1 MTEQTQITEEEVVEN
16 LNAGQEELAEDVA
29 PVDELAM
36 LKQRA
41 KLMGIAFSNNIGVAK
56 LKALIEAKQNDE
68 AAPTSEGVPSD
79 EDGDDTPVNPLELGE
94 PVKPKLTL
102 RQQLLLDAMKLVRL
116 RITNLDPK
124 KKDLP
129 GEIITVANE
138 YIGTVK
144 KYVPF
149 GEVTEDGYHVPYVI
163 YEILKNRKFL
173 NIRTI
178 TNKQNPAQV
187 RVDQKWVPEFALE
200 VLPSLTPEELAKL
213 ATAQLAAGGVTS

>member
-1 MTEQTQITEEEVVEN
+1 MTEQTQNTEKEVVEN
-16 LNAGQEELAEDVA
+16 LNAGQEELSEDVA

-41 KLMGIAFSNNIGVAK
+41 KLMGIPFSNNIGIAK
-56 LKALIEAKQNDE
+56 LKALIEAKQSDE
-68 AAPTSEGVPSD
+68 AVPSSEGDPTE
-79 EDGDDTPVNPLELGE
+79 EDGDDTPVNPLELDE

-163 YEILKNRKFL
+163 YEVLKNRKFL

-187 RVDQKWVPEFALE
+187 RIDQKWVPEFALE